1 VSRALCVHSASVAQ
15 TIALGRAIGEAAQAR
30 DVIALHGELGSG
42 KTQLVRGL
50 AQGLGL
56 DPRQVSSPTFV
67 ISHEYLPP
75 PPPPPEV
82 SPQDVSPPPP
92 EVAPP
97 EVSSPEVSSP
107 EVSSRRAAQA
117 PRALCLV
124 HVDAYRL
131 TGPDELR
138 TIGLG
143 DADDEVL
150 DDAVLVIEWA
160 DRVAE
165 ALGGEALHVRLEH
178 AEGGRRITL
187 EPRGTWASRLEK
199 LNLTE
204 LMADD

>member
-1 VSRALCVHSASVAQ
+1 MSRALCVHSASVAQ

-75 PPPPPEV
+75 PPP
-82 SPQDVSPPPP
+82 
-92 EVAPP
+92 EVAP
-97 EVSSPEVSSP
+97 PEVSSP

-165 ALGGEALHVRLEH
+165 ALGGDALHVRLEH